1 MTPSPVPPPSPQLRR
16 SGRTRKAVNRDIV
29 SDKNTL
35 SQQRNVVNQLPTQK
49 PSKQQAKIANKS
61 GAPSTTTTTATTTT
75 TIATAMSD
83 LDTAPAPLT
92 TDQLKTQQP
101 PKKKPKRTTNDLQK
115 GAKTATLSLP
125 EA

>member
-1 MTPSPVPPPSPQLRR
+1 MTPSPVPQPSPQPRR

-49 PSKQQAKIANKS
+49 PSKQQAKIAKKS
-61 GAPSTTTTTATTTT
+61 GAPSTTTTTATT

-101 PKKKPKRTTNDLQK
+101 PKKKPKCTTNDLRK
-115 GAKTATLSLP
+115 GAKTATSSLP